1 MDFVLGRDRSDLRH
15 VIARTLSQ
23 RQKRHYLVWTDLPSD
38 FRPRRNADWQVS
50 ATHGTEQQM
59 ASSNNVQVFNDLNF
73 ETEVLTSDVP
83 VLVDFTATWC
93 GPCKQLSPIVD
104 QLATE
109 LLGQVKV
116 GKLDVDDS
124 PITAG
129 KFGVRGVPTVMV
141 FKNGERAAQHVGLTT
156 KQKLIDL
163 VKV

>member
-1 MDFVLGRDRSDLRH
+1 
-15 VIARTLSQ
+15 
-23 RQKRHYLVWTDLPSD
+23 
-38 FRPRRNADWQVS
+38 
-50 ATHGTEQQM
+50 M

-73 ETEVLTSDVP
+73 ETEVLSSNVP

-104 QLATE
+104 QVANE
-109 LLGQVKV
+109 LVGQVKV
-116 GKLDVDDS
+116 GKVDVDDS

-129 KFGVRGVPTVMV
+129 QYGVRSVPTVMI

-163 VKV
+163 VKG